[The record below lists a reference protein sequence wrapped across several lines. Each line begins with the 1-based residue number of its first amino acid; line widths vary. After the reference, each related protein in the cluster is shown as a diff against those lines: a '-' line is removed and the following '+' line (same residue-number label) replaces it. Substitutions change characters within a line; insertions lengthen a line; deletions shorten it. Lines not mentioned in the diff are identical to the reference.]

1 MNFIISWEWHEN
13 ILMSPVREVLA
24 AGLEI
29 VADHRDMDVV
39 QLETY
44 LSAPVVSESSI
55 GFSVLDV
62 I

>member
-1 MNFIISWEWHEN
+1 
-13 ILMSPVREVLA
+13 MSPVREVLA

-29 VADHRDMDVV
+29 VADHRDTDVV

-44 LSAPVVSESSI
+44 LSAPVISESSI